1 MFARFV
7 FFCKFVAD
15 TADHWG
21 VAIRLR
27 GKVFLLLY

>member
-7 FFCKFVAD
+7 FFRKFVAD
-15 TADHWG
+15 TADHRG

-27 GKVFLLLY
+27 GKVSLLLY